1 MNPQKT
7 GKFISELR
15 KQNKLTQKELSEKL
29 GVSDKAVSKW
39 ETGKCYPDIE
49 VMGTLAA
56 LFGVTVNDLLSGEKT
71 EAVCRDSA
79 ADSNVISIMKRL
91 RGLNKKWSAVFL
103 CVIIT
108 MLLFLGIF
116 LSVSRLPV
124 DFDAGACRGGFTEH
138 IYDKYGGA
146 LAREYLARFPEEDVV
161 SYTLSD
167 TADADWTGR
176 IIFMEFQLTY
186 TLKGTPNPTK
196 TTLKFVGE
204 RYWIEKYHWSR
215 L

>member
-7 GKFISELR
+7 GAFISELR
-15 KQNKLTQKELSEKL
+15 KENNLTQKELAEKL

-39 ETGKCYPDIE
+39 ETGRCYPDIE
-49 VMGTLAA
+49 VMGTLST

-71 EAVCRDSA
+71 EAVSRDEV

-91 RGLNKKWSAVFL
+91 RGLNKKWCAAFL
-103 CVIIT
+103 CVIVTIF
-108 MLLFLGIF
+108 LFFGIF
-116 LSVSRLPV
+116 LSVSLLPV
-124 DFDAGACRGGFTEH
+124 DFDAGACAGGFTEH
-138 IYDKYGGA
+138 IYDKYGDT
-146 LAREYLARFPEEDVV
+146 LAREYLSRFPEEDIVF
-161 SYTLSD
+161 YELSD
-167 TADADWTGR
+167 TVNVDWTDR
-176 IIFMEFQLTY
+176 IIFMEFTLTY
-186 TLKGTPNPTK
+186 KLKDGEITK